1 MALVQG
7 KLLGVDESLHVAPM
21 VGTPLLVDD
30 DDDVVDDD
38 VVDVDDDD
46 YCDDGRPVGFKI
58 SEQCYHEDVRDK
70 DGNGDYECDDDDD
83 D

>member
-1 MALVQG
+1 MTLVQG

-38 VVDVDDDD
+38 VNDNDE
-46 YCDDGRPVGFKI
+46 K
-58 SEQCYHEDVRDK
+58 
-70 DGNGDYECDDDDD
+70 
-83 D
+83 